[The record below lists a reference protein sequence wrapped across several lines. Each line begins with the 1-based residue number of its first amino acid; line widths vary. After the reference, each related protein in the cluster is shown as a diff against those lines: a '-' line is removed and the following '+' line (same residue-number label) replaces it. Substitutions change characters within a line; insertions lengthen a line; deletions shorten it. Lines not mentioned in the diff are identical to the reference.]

1 MDDRGENGEIF
12 LNIRKRNQRE
22 NKKEKPKSRVR
33 KKQWFS
39 GKTLLGGKKRTVV
52 AAVGASGVLLAG
64 LASYG
69 AYGVYAMDTITS
81 GVRFMGEDLQGKT
94 VQDAAQTAEQKQE
107 EVGNYTLRL
116 YMGETERIIRLADI
130 GGAIDTEKVAEDAQ
144 AVARS
149 GNAAQNIWN
158 FYACKWRNTDIP
170 VTITYDADLL
180 GNVINDFAIELDQP
194 VVPTNC
200 TIDYDNAVVYA
211 QKGTDGSAINKEKLL
226 ADIEQTISNMNGK
239 TSADVEVTSEIVSCE
254 ELTPQLVKE
263 QVEHPAEDA
272 VMVKDENGVDVV
284 QPHVV
289 GVQVDEAT
297 VQQVLDAGE
306 QETYTIPVTL
316 IQPEVVYNDL
326 IAQMFLDTLGEY
338 SSKFNAGNAN
348 RTHNIELAAQKI
360 NGTILNPGEEF
371 SYNGVVGS
379 RTAEAGFKEAGVFTA
394 QGSDT
399 GIGGGVCQVSSTLYV
414 AAVYA
419 DLEIVERRN
428 HSFTV
433 GYVPDGWD
441 ATVYFGSIDF
451 RFRNNQQYPVK
462 VNAWV
467 DGGTLHCSITG
478 TKLDDKK
485 VTIYSGS
492 KYGYRSAGEDITYDS
507 SMAEG
512 KRVVTKSG
520 INGFSID
527 TYKKVEVGGEV
538 VSDGKLA
545 TSTYRTVNAKVTV
558 GTKKATPAPQPS
570 TSTPETSTSTEAP
583 AEEAEQ

>member
-1 MDDRGENGEIF
+1 MLR
-12 LNIRKRNQRE
+12 
-22 NKKEKPKSRVR
+22 NKKKANKITKPRSHVR
-33 KKQWFS
+33 KS
-39 GKTLLGGKKRTVV
+39 GIWNLKKLLGGQNRTTVM
-52 AAVGASGVLLAG
+52 AAGTACALFAG
-64 LASYG
+64 LAAYG
-69 AYGVYAMDTITS
+69 AYGVYGLDTIAS
-81 GVRFMGEDLQGKT
+81 GVSFMGEDLHGQT
-94 VQDAAQTAEQKQE
+94 VQTAQEIAAQKQE
-107 EVGNYTLRL
+107 EVGNYTLYLR
-116 YMGETERIIRLADI
+116 MGETERTIRLADI
-130 GGAIDTEKVAEDAQ
+130 GGAINTEKVAQDAQ
-144 AVARS
+144 AVART

-158 FYACKWRNTDIP
+158 FYACKWKNTDIP
-170 VTITYDADLL
+170 VTITYDPDLL
-180 GNVINDFAIELDQP
+180 TNVVNDFAIELDQP

-211 QKGTDGSAINKEKLL
+211 QRGTDGSAINKEKLIQ
-226 ADIEQTISNMNGK
+226 DIEQALGDMNGK
-239 TSADVEVTSEIVSCE
+239 DSAVVEVTSETVSCE
-254 ELTPQLVKE
+254 EITPQLVKE
-263 QVEHPAEDA
+263 QVEHPAQDA
-272 VMVKDENGVDVV
+272 AMVQDENGVDVV
-284 QPHVV
+284 QPEVI

-297 VQQVLDAGE
+297 VQQVLDAGY
-306 QETYTIPVTL
+306 QDTYTIPVTL

-326 IAQMFLDTLGEY
+326 IAKMFLDTLGEY
-338 SSKFNAGNAN
+338 SSKFSTSNAN
-348 RTHNIELAAQKI
+348 RTDNIKLAAQKI

-414 AAVYA
+414 AALYA
-419 DLEIVERRN
+419 DMEIVERRN

-451 RFRNNQQYPVK
+451 RFRNNQQYPVQ

-492 KYGYRSAGEDITYDS
+492 KYGYKKAGEDITYDS
-507 SMAEG
+507 SMADG

-538 VSDGKLA
+538 ESDGKIS

-558 GTKKATPAPQPS
+558 GTKKAAAAAESSSDEAS
-570 TSTPETSTSTEAP
+570 TSE
-583 AEEAEQ
+583 

>member
-1 MDDRGENGEIF
+1 MLR
-12 LNIRKRNQRE
+12 
-22 NKKEKPKSRVR
+22 NKKKEKTQTKPKSRAR
-33 KKQWFS
+33 KK
-39 GKTLLGGKKRTVV
+39 GILNGRVLLGGKKRTTVI
-52 AAVGASGVLLAG
+52 AVGTACLLFVCLAG
-64 LASYG
+64 YG
-69 AYGVYAMDTITS
+69 AYGVYGLDTITS
-81 GVRFMGEDLQGKT
+81 GVHFMGEDLHGKT
-94 VQDAAQTAEQKQE
+94 TQTAQEIVAQKQE
-107 EVGNYTLRL
+107 EVGNYTLTL
-116 YMGETERIIRLADI
+116 HMGETERVIRLADI
-130 GGAIDTEKVAEDAQ
+130 GGAIDTEKVAQDAQ

-149 GNAAQNIWN
+149 GNAAQNIWQ
-158 FYACKWRNTDIP
+158 FYTCKWTNTDIP

-180 GNVINDFAIELDQP
+180 TNVVNDFAIELDQP

-211 QKGTDGSAINKEKLL
+211 QRGTDGSAINQEKLIQ
-226 ADIEQTISNMNGK
+226 DIEQALSDMDGK
-239 TSADVEVTSEIVSCE
+239 DNAVVEVTSEIVSCE
-254 ELTPQLVKE
+254 DITPALVKA
-263 QVEHPAEDA
+263 QVEHPAQDA
-272 VMVKDENGVDVV
+272 VMVKDANGVDVV
-284 QPHVV
+284 QAEVI
-289 GVQVDEAT
+289 GVQVDEAV
-297 VQQVLDAGE
+297 VQQVLDAGY

-326 IAQMFLDTLGEY
+326 VAQMFLDTLGSY
-338 SSKFNAGNAN
+338 SSKFSTANAN
-348 RTHNIELAAQKI
+348 RTHNIKLAAQKI
-360 NGTILNPGEEF
+360 DGMILNPGEEF

-419 DLEIVERRN
+419 DMEIVERRN

-451 RFRNNQQYPVK
+451 RFRNNQPYPVRLH
-462 VNAWV
+462 AWV
-467 DGGTLHCSITG
+467 EGGTLNCAITG

-492 KYGYRSAGEDITYDS
+492 KYNHKAAGEDITYDS

-527 TYKKVEVGGEV
+527 TYKKVEVNGEV
-538 VSDGKLA
+538 VSDKKIT

-558 GTKKATPAPQPS
+558 GTKKAAPAPSASTQESGEEFPS
-570 TSTPETSTSTEAP
+570 E
-583 AEEAEQ
+583 